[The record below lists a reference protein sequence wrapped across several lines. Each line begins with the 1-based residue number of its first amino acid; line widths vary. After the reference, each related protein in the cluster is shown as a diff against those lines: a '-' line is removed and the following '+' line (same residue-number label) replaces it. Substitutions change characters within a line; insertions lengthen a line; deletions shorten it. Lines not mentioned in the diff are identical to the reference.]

1 MSAVGIAQ
9 PVEELA
15 GGGKAGWQ
23 NGTTSWVE
31 PRISSDELGRPCPTP
46 NPTSSERAIISL
58 SAVSFLPNHADTARG
73 KKYFKS
79 HTSFSILGMFQN
91 LMTTMLLTGAMVL
104 ESGPVTCHRTSRL
117 SIVRICCPML

>member
-1 MSAVGIAQ
+1 MSVVGIAQ

-23 NGTTSWVE
+23 NGTTSRVE
-31 PRISSDELGRPCPTP
+31 PRISSDELSRPCPTP
-46 NPTSSERAIISL
+46 NPTSLERAIISL
-58 SAVSFLPNHADTARG
+58 GAVSFLPNHADTARG

-91 LMTTMLLTGAMVL
+91 LMMTMLLTGTMAL
-104 ESGPVTCHRTSRL
+104 ESGPVTCHRTSCL
-117 SIVRICCPML
+117 SIARVCCPML